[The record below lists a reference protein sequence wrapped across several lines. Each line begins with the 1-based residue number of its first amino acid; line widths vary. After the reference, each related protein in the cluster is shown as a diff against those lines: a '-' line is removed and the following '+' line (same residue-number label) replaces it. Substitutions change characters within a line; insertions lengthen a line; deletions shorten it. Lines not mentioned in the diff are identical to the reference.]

1 MTNRKDA
8 QHQVAPDPEQDVVI
22 EHPITVTIIVITI
35 LRGPLRDLKGVG
47 QLERLVLLSLKLSV
61 LHQVNGTFILV
72 FGTRMLETFLPER
85 MFLLPEFLLLLP

>member
-8 QHQVAPDPEQDVVI
+8 QHQVSPDPEQDVVI

-35 LRGPLRDLKGVG
+35 LRGPLRDLKEVG

-72 FGTRMLETFLPER
+72 TRMLETFLPER